1 MDRVGDC
8 AWLHVSGFAIPG
20 HAFYL
25 VIDLKLHQHEVFNGH
40 WFICSS
46 MPEGQLYN
54 DDGSTYC
61 ISCHQQLETNE
72 WLFHAIIFWCQNI
85 FTIENTQK
93 KKTRSLVYY
102 RLQRW
107 RQETR
112 VMTLSDPPSLVPIEL
127 SWVDIHPNPKDLLS
141 IRSFQFQYMLGRDRI
156 GS

>member
-1 MDRVGDC
+1 
-8 AWLHVSGFAIPG
+8 VSGFTIPG

-40 WFICSS
+40 WLICSS

-72 WLFHAIIFWCQNI
+72 WLFHAIVFWCQNI
-85 FTIENTQK
+85 FTIENTQPSILQ
-93 KKTRSLVYY
+93 TTEMEAWNQSHDSL
-102 RLQRW
+102 RPAFH
-107 RQETR
+107 
-112 VMTLSDPPSLVPIEL
+112 SPIEL

-156 GS
+156 LGWFIFWEHV